1 MTVGS
6 DAPSGLVT
14 PAAAP
19 SPAAGGAEAAAAWV
33 LVALLGALIAVTV
46 LRVRPAA
53 GSGARP
59 SRLQMFREA
68 LVLGLVGF
76 GGGIAVLAQIENRI
90 VARRGW
96 ASLEQYLEAA
106 ALAQSVPGAVAVNAL
121 AFLGLWLAGVP
132 AALTLVTGFIL
143 PSFVLLLAGA
153 LVYPHLQHFSALGGL
168 FRYLTPAAAGLIAAT
183 ALRLAARGA
192 LHTPSERTGWTGRL
206 ARAWG
211 VALALAAFL
220 GVAFLGLGVVET
232 IVIAGLIG
240 VARTLP
246 ARSGSNGEAKA
257 IVAWVPAGV
266 AAVRG
271 VLLVKLAGVFL
282 RAGALTFGGGFV
294 MIPLLETE
302 LVHNHHWLTDR
313 TFADAM
319 ALGQVTPGPV
329 VMSATFIGYTIAGL
343 AGALLATA
351 AVFLPAGLMIWLI
364 ATQVERFRASVP
376 LQGFLRG
383 VQPAV
388 VGLMLAAAVA
398 IARGGVTG
406 WPQAAV
412 ALIALVA
419 VGSGRVAPMWIML
432 SAAALGIAEAALRAP
447 V

>member
-1 MTVGS
+1 M
-6 DAPSGLVT
+6 PQPPLRRRL
-14 PAAAP
+14 PAAP
-19 SPAAGGAEAAAAWV
+19 
-33 LVALLGALIAVTV
+33 ALLSALIAVTV

-53 GSGARP
+53 APGARP

-76 GGGIAVLAQIENRI
+76 GGGIAVLAQVESR
-90 VARRGW
+90 VVTRRRW

-121 AFLGLWLAGVP
+121 AFLGLWLGGVP
-132 AALTLVTGFIL
+132 AALALVIGFIL

-153 LVYPHLQHFSALGGL
+153 LAYPHLEHFPALAGL
-168 FRYLTPAAAGLIAAT
+168 FRYLTPAAAGLVAAT

-192 LHTPSERTGWTGRL
+192 LHTPSESSGWPGRL

-211 VALALAAFL
+211 VALALAAFV
-220 GVAFLGLGVVET
+220 GVAFFGLGVVET
-232 IVIAGLIG
+232 VLIAGLIG
-240 VARTLP
+240 AARVLPSRGARAGAAALLAWAPSFGTSGAGATLV
-246 ARSGSNGEAKA
+246 S
-257 IVAWVPAGV
+257 
-266 AAVRG
+266 
-271 VLLVKLAGVFL
+271 LAGVFL

-294 MIPLLETE
+294 MIPLLEAE
-302 LVHNHHWLTDR
+302 LVITRHWITAR
-313 TFADAM
+313 AFADAM

-329 VMSATFIGYTIAGL
+329 LMSATFIGYAVAGL

-351 AVFLPAGLMIWLI
+351 AVLLPAGLMTWLI
-364 ATQVERFRASVP
+364 AVQVERFRASVP

-406 WPQAAV
+406 WPEAAV
-412 ALIALVA
+412 AVIALVA

-432 SAAALGIAEAALRAP
+432 SSAALGIAEAALRARL
-447 V
+447 

>member
-1 MTVGS
+1 MTAGS
-6 DAPSGLVT
+6 DAPSGLAA
-14 PAAAP
+14 PAAP
-19 SPAAGGAEAAAAWV
+19 PPAAGGAEAAAAWA
-33 LVALLGALIAVTV
+33 LVAVLAALIAITV

-53 GSGARP
+53 PGTRP

-76 GGGIAVLAQIENRI
+76 GGGIAVLAQVESRI
-90 VARRGW
+90 VTRRRW

-106 ALAQSVPGAVAVNAL
+106 ALAQSVPGAVTVNAL
-121 AFLGLWLAGVP
+121 AFLGLWLGGVP
-132 AALTLVTGFIL
+132 VALSLVTGFIL
-143 PSFVLLLAGA
+143 PSFVLLLAAA
-153 LVYPHLQHFSALGGL
+153 LAYPNLERLPALAGL
-168 FRYLTPAAAGLIAAT
+168 FRYLTPAAAGLVAAT

-192 LHTPSERTGWTGRL
+192 LHTPSGRSGWGGRL
-206 ARAWG
+206 ERAWG
-211 VALALAAFL
+211 AALALAAFV
-220 GVAFLGLGVVET
+220 GVAFFGLGVVET
-232 IVIAGLIG
+232 ILIAGLIG

-246 ARSGSNGEAKA
+246 SRVGRAGAAALIGWAPSIMTSGSNA
-257 IVAWVPAGV
+257 
-266 AAVRG
+266 R
-271 VLLVKLAGVFL
+271 LVGLAGVFL

-294 MIPLLETE
+294 MIPLLEAE
-302 LVHNHHWLTDR
+302 LVLNRHWLTAR

-329 VMSATFIGYTIAGL
+329 LMSATFIGYTVAGL
-343 AGALLATA
+343 AGALLSTV
-351 AVFLPAGLMIWLI
+351 AVLLPAGLMTWLI
-364 ATQVERFRASVP
+364 AIEVERFRASAA

-406 WPQAAV
+406 WPEASV

-432 SAAALGIAEAALRAP
+432 SSAALGIAEAALRIRL
-447 V
+447 